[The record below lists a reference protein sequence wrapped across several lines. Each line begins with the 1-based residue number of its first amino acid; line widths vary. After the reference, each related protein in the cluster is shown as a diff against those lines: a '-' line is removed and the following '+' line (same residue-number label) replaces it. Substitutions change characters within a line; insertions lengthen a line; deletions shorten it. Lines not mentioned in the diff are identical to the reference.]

1 MYGLWKRDHS
11 SNQLR
16 VSHTDHMNRTD
27 ESNHCK
33 IYIRLKIK
41 IDWNARKALLFI
53 FEQFYPNIYI

>member
-1 MYGLWKRDHS
+1 
-11 SNQLR
+11 
-16 VSHTDHMNRTD
+16 MNRTD